1 LSSDE
6 VLEGS
11 YNLVVTFDYEA
22 HTTSHNVWLVVL
34 PPDFIEDDA
43 ETLANSTE
51 TTAPK
56 VNNEEEKKQIAALVK
71 AFRKSIINKQ
81 NQALLDQGSP
91 NDKNYTEPVAPE
103 PFISK
108 FTQTGWIEITFSQDM
123 FLVPKSSMIT
133 NGTIEVD

>member
-1 LSSDE
+1 M
-6 VLEGS
+6 
-11 YNLVVTFDYEA
+11 TFDYEA
-22 HTTSHNVWLVVL
+22 HATSHNILLVVL

-43 ETLANSTE
+43 ETLGNSTD
-51 TTAPK
+51 TIAPK
-56 VNNEEEKKQIAALVK
+56 VNNEEEKKRIAALVK
-71 AFRKSIINKQ
+71 VYRKSIINKQ
-81 NQALLDQGSP
+81 NQALLDRGSP
-91 NDKNYTEPVAPE
+91 KDKNYTEPVAPE